1 VCAATDI
8 DDLIDTAPTR
18 ANRVFPFDA
27 ALEAF
32 RYYETGNAFGK
43 IVITQS
49 EKGPAA

>member
-1 VCAATDI
+1 MNRAIAVNRLRPTI
-8 DDLIDTAPTR
+8 D
-18 ANRVFPFDA
+18 RVFPFDE